1 MFGIFASQA
10 APSAPS
16 RGEEA
21 KMPNISLM
29 PFQRLD
35 CYVAAKELA
44 RRVHEARITHS
55 VLRDQACRASVSCFL
70 QLAEGLP
77 NDGEGMRRK
86 YFTES
91 NNSLQETVAALDLA
105 QALGAVPADA
115 AASMQELAFRLKR
128 MLRALLHRP

>member
-1 MFGIFASQA
+1 MFVIFASQA
-10 APSAPS
+10 APLAPS

-21 KMPNISLM
+21 KMPHISLM
-29 PFQRLD
+29 AFQKLD

-44 RRVHEARITHS
+44 RLVHQAGITHS

-77 NDGEGMRRK
+77 NEGPGMRRQ

-91 NNSLQETVAALDLA
+91 NNSLHETVAALDLA
-105 QALGAVPADA
+105 ETIGALPVQTA
-115 AASMQELAFRLKR
+115 E
-128 MLRALLHRP
+128 